1 MRWECQKFI
10 LEEDFNTAFRKNQ
23 RNKAIMI
30 KKVISVNERVQV
42 FYGLLSGQ
50 YFRVV
55 PIQNDP
61 NHTWNSWLDAEQKA
75 DPQAQNVIAPYF
87 ISVVDASRNGDWTKA
102 DEANKNSRISK
113 TWGQK
118 MYFQMRVK

>member
-1 MRWECQKFI
+1 M
-10 LEEDFNTAFRKNQ
+10 
-23 RNKAIMI
+23 
-30 KKVISVNERVQV
+30 ISVNERVQV

-55 PIQNDP
+55 PVQNDP
-61 NHTWNSWLDAEQKA
+61 KSYLELLARCRAKA

-102 DEANKNSRISK
+102 DEALTKFKNIK
-113 TWGQK
+113 NLG
-118 MYFQMRVK
+118 

>member
-1 MRWECQKFI
+1 MMNLFVTDAMGMPKFI
-10 LEEDFNTAFRKNQ
+10 LEEDFNTAFRKKPAEQSNYD
-23 RNKAIMI
+23 KE
-30 KKVISVNERVQV
+30 VISVNERVQV

-55 PIQNDP
+55 PVQNDP

-87 ISVVDASRNGDWTKA
+87 ISVVDRSEER
-102 DEANKNSRISK
+102 
-113 TWGQK
+113 
-118 MYFQMRVK
+118 RVGKEC